1 MRVRYRRCSF
11 NRHIERII
19 EKKGDQIK
27 RGVGNL
33 NFSIV
38 VIRVIDHFR
47 ITPLYWVFYRCFK
60 TMLLQF
66 SFLQAKKG
74 VLREMCKWRIPKN
87 RFILFSLNCQK
98 CIQERAHPFLLRFM
112 SFSLYCILF
121 SYIKKK
127 CTGRERTRASRV
139 AGENSTTEPPVT
151 TSSEVFFISYFLFSV
166 SMKSNCHSF
175 LSLNGVEHN

>member
-1 MRVRYRRCSF
+1 
-11 NRHIERII
+11 
-19 EKKGDQIK
+19 
-27 RGVGNL
+27 
-33 NFSIV
+33 
-38 VIRVIDHFR
+38 
-47 ITPLYWVFYRCFK
+47 
-60 TMLLQF
+60 MLMQF
-66 SFLQAKKG
+66 SFLWQGEEAKKG

-98 CIQERAHPFLLRFM
+98 CIQERAHPFLLGFM

-127 CTGRERTRASRV
+127 CTGRESNPGLPRGRREFYHWTTSAILNICRWLS
-139 AGENSTTEPPVT
+139 NSTKVT